1 MALVDLGKFSAEVL
15 RALESAGWTPDRKVE
30 VADLFSVLEEDGF
43 HPHPLA
49 REVLESFG
57 GLVVEP
63 VNLVGPGFHNDEPLT
78 FKPIDAA
85 GHLSDLQDVEEALGG
100 SYFPLGEWMT
110 YSNVFLEA
118 GGRMV
123 ATDGAVIW
131 EMGDSFE
138 SGVEFALRAHHP
150 LVVLREG

>member
-1 MALVDLGKFSAEVL
+1 MALVDPGKLSAEVQRVL
-15 RALESAGWTPDRKVE
+15 QSAGWTRERKVD
-30 VADLFSVLEEDGF
+30 VVNLLSVLEESGF

-57 GLVVEP
+57 GLVVDP
-63 VNLVGPGFHNDEPLT
+63 VNRVGPDFRNDEPFT

-100 SYFPLGEWMT
+100 RYFPLGEWMT

-123 ATDGAVIW
+123 ASDGVAIW
-131 EMGDSFE
+131 ELGGSFE
-138 SGVEFALRAHHP
+138 SGLEFALRAHHP
-150 LVVLREG
+150 LVVLRAG